1 MATVLWSKMGDTE
14 KAEEYHEKALKILE
28 AEPESVE
35 LASLYGD
42 MAERVSMGRTGDL
55 AEARSWAE
63 KALKL
68 AKKLNA
74 HEVIARSYA
83 CLGEIWGWLGDP
95 QKFREY
101 IERAL
106 KIALE
111 NNYIETALFAYN
123 DLGAFP
129 AFPMHACMH
138 EDNEKNLEYYE
149 KGLELAK
156 KVGDIF
162 WISWIGTQLT
172 GVYIGKGNMN
182 KAMAFADESLVLDR
196 KAGNLNHLPISL
208 VVLGFVYQVMG
219 EWDKT
224 EQYYQEALSISQRLD
239 QFQQIASSCL
249 HRGWL
254 HFDRREYSKAR
265 ECFERGYE
273 IFERRGAKYKQMA
286 FSDLLIWTYIE
297 LGEIE
302 KAKNLIDS
310 LHKFALEVKYKALI
324 ATADALRAML
334 FRTQKKWKESI
345 DYFEKSLQ
353 EFEALD
359 ARRWSIYW
367 FAKMVLCEY
376 ARVHLERDQ
385 KGDRE
390 KARNLLNQAL
400 EIFQKMGAKKDIER
414 TRSKLA
420 YLETGREMVEPE
432 PVAEVSLPSHI
443 TTGYKELDDL
453 LFGGIPRNYAVILT
467 SPSCDER
474 DLLIRKFLEAG
485 AKDGQITF
493 HIITKATGTQKLAEL
508 FQSNYSLFICNPE
521 ADAIIKSLPNVY
533 KLKGVENLT
542 DINIALTSAFR
553 KLGKSPKGPRRAC
566 IEIVSDVLLQH
577 HAVQTRRWL
586 NALIPKLKS
595 KGFTTLAVMDP
606 EMHASQEVRAILD
619 LFDGEISIYK
629 KATEKGR
636 FLKIEKMTDQ
646 KYLESELHLRKG
658 KLQR

>member
-1 MATVLWSKMGDTE
+1 MAHVLWLNMGDTE
-14 KAEEYHEKALKILE
+14 KAKEHHDKALKILE
-28 AEPESVE
+28 TEPENVD
-35 LASLYGD
+35 LASFYAD
-42 MAERVSMGRTGDL
+42 MAHMYYITEDMTK
-55 AEARSWAE
+55 ARLWAE

-68 AKKLNA
+68 AKKLNSF
-74 HEVIARSYA
+74 EVIASSNA
-83 CLGEIWGWLGDP
+83 SLGVVFSSASDNEKALECFE
-95 QKFREY
+95 K
-101 IERAL
+101 AL
-106 KIALE
+106 KVALE
-111 NNYIETALFAYN
+111 NDYIETALRAYTW
-123 DLGAFP
+123 LGNILP
-129 AFPMHACMH
+129 PSKQH
-138 EDNEKNLEYYE
+138 LEYYQ
-149 KGLELAK
+149 KGFELAK
-156 KVGDIF
+156 KVGFIGE
-162 WISWIGTQLT
+162 ISWFGSLLAY
-172 GVYIGKGNMN
+172 VNVDMGNIE
-182 KAMAFADESLVLDR
+182 KATFLAEESLALGRKTGEVQSLSWALLTLGYAGQVL
-196 KAGNLNHLPISL
+196 
-208 VVLGFVYQVMG
+208 G
-219 EWDKT
+219 EWDKS
-224 EQYYQEALSISQRLD
+224 ERYFKEALSVSQKAIFLWGTAWSY
-239 QFQQIASSCL
+239 I
-249 HRGWL
+249 HMGWL
-254 HFDRREYSKAR
+254 HFEKGEYVKAR
-265 ECFERGYE
+265 EFHEKGIGAYE
-273 IFERRGAKYKQMA
+273 KAGVKFGQMWASIFMFVVQ
-286 FSDLLIWTYIE
+286 TYIE
-297 LGEIE
+297 LGEIQ
-302 KAKNLIDS
+302 KAKNLLDN
-310 LHKFALEVKYKALI
+310 LHEPALEVRDKALI
-324 ATADALRAML
+324 AAADALRGIL
-334 FRTQKKWKESI
+334 FRAQKKWKESVEH
-345 DYFEKSLQ
+345 FEKSLK

-359 ARRWSIYW
+359 ARRWNVYI

-376 ARVHLERDQ
+376 ARVYLERDQ

-432 PVAEVSLPSHI
+432 PVAEVS
-443 TTGYKELDDL
+443 
-453 LFGGIPRNYAVILT
+453 PRNYAVILT

-636 FLKIEKMTDQ
+636 FLKIEKMADQ

-658 KLQR
+658 KLQT